1 MAMKMHHMPND
12 HNELHVSFTF
22 LLSGAYRNDGGAATC
37 RWWRWQT
44 GWQPFCV
51 YRAQTHWFLC
61 LIIDRASTQRSDGRE
76 VILTGGSTARGGAAF
91 CHHGDL
97 GAEVEAVACHRGL
110 LVLGVSPQKSLHV
123 PPPPLPFDLRL
134 DLESVCMR
142 SVKYLYFSQII
153 FARECF

>member
-37 RWWRWQT
+37 RWWRWS

-51 YRAQTHWFLC
+51 YTAQTHWFLC
-61 LIIDRASTQRSDGRE
+61 LVIDRASTQRSDGRE
-76 VILTGGSTARGGAAF
+76 VILTGRSTARGGAAF

-97 GAEVEAVACHRGL
+97 GAEVEAVACHRRL

-123 PPPPLPFDLRL
+123 PSPPLPFDLRL

-153 FARECF
+153 FAREGF